1 MSAYKVTFISDYF
14 VLYTTVD
21 SNSQDDDVITAEAN
35 QFIKDWC
42 GFAPEKF
49 SSQIEIEEA

>member
-1 MSAYKVTFISDYF
+1 

-42 GFAPEKF
+42 GFTPEKF
-49 SSQIEIEEA
+49 SSQIEIEEQ

>member
-1 MSAYKVTFISDYF
+1 MSAYKVTFVSDYF

-21 SNSQDDDVITAEAN
+21 SNSQDDDVITEEAN

-42 GFAPEKF
+42 GFAPQRF
-49 SSQIEIEEA
+49 ASQIEIEEA